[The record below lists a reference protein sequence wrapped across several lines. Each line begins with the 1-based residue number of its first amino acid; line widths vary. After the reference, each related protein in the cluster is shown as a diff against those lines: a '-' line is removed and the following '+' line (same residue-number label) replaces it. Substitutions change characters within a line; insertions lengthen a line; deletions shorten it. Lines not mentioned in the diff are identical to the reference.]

1 MIHKEYIK
9 VQWSNIQEVN
19 AVFFILCKKKKLF
32 RLEIK
37 KTNQPQRWVY
47 IQMNWR
53 PPQTH
58 NLHIINGELFKQ
70 RWT

>member
-1 MIHKEYIK
+1 MIHKEYNK

-37 KTNQPQRWVY
+37 KTKQPQRWVY
-47 IQMNWR
+47 IQMN
-53 PPQTH
+53 
-58 NLHIINGELFKQ
+58 
-70 RWT
+70 